1 MLFKFHCTTAKR
13 DHQVAASN
21 VVNLRWY
28 VVSPRWHDINSWKQV
43 NHTQI
48 KPKCAH
54 FFNLI
59 YCLPPKKTHWKSS
72 PVRTEAED
80 CSLKNFHKTCITFLF
95 IISKERWNSIEK
107 KILCSNAIMHL
118 CSHFLPHFTDISD
131 DFISLLQSLRGISFP
146 SHHFLWIT
154 FNVWRVK
161 CRCERVKWG

>member
-43 NHTQI
+43 NHTKI

-107 KILCSNAIMHL
+107 KFSAQMRLCTYAGGSLIFCHILRIFPMTSYPSCNRSEAF
-118 CSHFLPHFTDISD
+118 HFLHTIFY
-131 DFISLLQSLRGISFP
+131 
-146 SHHFLWIT
+146 
-154 FNVWRVK
+154 
-161 CRCERVKWG
+161 E